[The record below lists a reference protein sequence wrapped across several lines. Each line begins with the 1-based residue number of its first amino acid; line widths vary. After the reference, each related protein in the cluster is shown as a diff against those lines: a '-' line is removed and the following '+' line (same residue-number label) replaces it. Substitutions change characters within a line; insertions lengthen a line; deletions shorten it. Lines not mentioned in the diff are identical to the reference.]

1 MNLKTYYKNI
11 LYEAGCDEAGRGP
24 LAGPVFA
31 AAVIL
36 DPNQEILGLND
47 SKKLNEKERNI
58 LRTEIESK
66 ALCWSVCK
74 LEPIEID
81 QINIL
86 QASLKAM
93 RICLLDLKIRPTSII
108 IDGNKKI
115 PHLEI
120 EQYCIVKGDAKFQS
134 IAAASILAKTH
145 RDQYMLE
152 IHQEFPL
159 YGWNQNKGYPTL
171 KHRMAIQQFGICKY
185 HRKSFQMKDVHPHLC
200 ES

>member
-93 RICLLDLKIRPTSII
+93 RFCLLDLKIRPTSII

-120 EQYCIVKGDAKFQS
+120 EQYCICLLYTSDAADERSSVDLGGRRIIKKKKQ
-134 IAAASILAKTH
+134 T
-145 RDQYMLE
+145 E
-152 IHQEFPL
+152 VE
-159 YGWNQNKGYPTL
+159 
-171 KHRMAIQQFGICKY
+171 
-185 HRKSFQMKDVHPHLC
+185 V
-200 ES
+200 